1 MDGLTSLT
9 PAPGVTPQAPAVPQP
24 EVTADSAAP
33 GATPA
38 KPQEAER
45 KPVNLFEVPE
55 FRNFQAAVIAPMQ
68 RELQELRS
76 FRKQAETANLDP
88 EEKLRYD
95 YNELQRQYE
104 EERAER
110 ARLQTETQ
118 KERDLA
124 MLFQEFGAPREVLE
138 SSQTYEEARLRAEV
152 WKNKREIEQLRRGV
166 QAQADDG
173 PRYQAPQVEL
183 GGSRPPT
190 TRQQWENQVQEARQR
205 GDTTAYYR
213 LMMQQPD

>member
-1 MDGLTSLT
+1 MDALTSPT
-9 PAPGVTPQAPAVPQP
+9 QVPGETPQAPAVPQP

-33 GATPA
+33 GVTPA

-68 RELQELRS
+68 RELQELRN

-88 EEKLRYD
+88 EEKLQYD
-95 YNELQRQYE
+95 YKELQQQYE
-104 EERAER
+104 YERAER
-110 ARLQTETQ
+110 ARLQAEQQ
-118 KERDLA
+118 KAQDLA
-124 MLFQEFGAPREVLE
+124 MLSKEFGAPREVLE
-138 SSQTYEEARLRAEV
+138 SAETYTDARLKAME
-152 WKNKREIEQLRRGV
+152 WKYQREIEQLRRGA
-166 QAQADDG
+166 QPQADEG

-190 TRQQWENQVQEARQR
+190 TRQQWENMVQEARQR